1 MIRIMRS
8 TKSVLSKK
16 DLNNLGLINLN
27 EIDITKSPEENLS
40 SIIINNVYNDKIE
53 HLIEVNLIYDLLIK
67 IQSFR
72 EFILLNDLDKKL
84 VLEMLKSGI
93 LHQYKKDEIIYKKET
108 YPKFYFII
116 LAGTVSFLNS
126 SEIIIKPGNFLGNEI
141 IQRTRYKQ
149 TSISTSDKTV
159 LLSIPKA
166 FIISNIIDKIILAN
180 ERIQKVLENSFP
192 YFKTIDRTLYFK
204 YCEKMIKLFPKV
216 NETIISNKEV
226 ADAIFIIYNGI
237 CVLNFEENQDLI
249 KLDKGDIVGSES
261 LANLDENGNIMNYKY
276 LYNLVNKANNTIIFK
291 FFIKDFNKNII
302 NELND
307 QLSAYFLKREAII
320 QKNELMQKFMK
331 RRLMKNY
338 NIFKKKENINEYIS
352 KSMIKD
358 FTPEKAENS
367 FNQALNKIRSKEN
380 FYKDKQKLILR
391 GTCIN
396 KDNIIKNNLFKKFN
410 ANKSSISLKEINLKE
425 IKKKYTSLSNLI
437 KIGKINQK
445 SIISDYKKSFENS
458 EEKNEEI
465 NIIDKN
471 DNMQK
476 NSASSIKNKNTSL
489 EGSNNNSFFFTA
501 VKSQKNIYKKIN
513 IVGNK
518 KESILFSSRLKKK
531 KISENISIPK
541 IISLIPSLRKDSFS
555 SRTSRFMS
563 AKKQIETYGCPVIDT
578 MNYFNYGEKKRYLKM
593 NKSELGKKCLF
604 YETLKFNIP
613 LFIFCRN
620 KENII

>member
-302 NELND
+302 
-307 QLSAYFLKREAII
+307 K
-320 QKNELMQKFMK
+320 
-331 RRLMKNY
+331 
-338 NIFKKKENINEYIS
+338 
-352 KSMIKD
+352 
-358 FTPEKAENS
+358 
-367 FNQALNKIRSKEN
+367 
-380 FYKDKQKLILR
+380 
-391 GTCIN
+391 
-396 KDNIIKNNLFKKFN
+396 
-410 ANKSSISLKEINLKE
+410 
-425 IKKKYTSLSNLI
+425 
-437 KIGKINQK
+437 
-445 SIISDYKKSFENS
+445 
-458 EEKNEEI
+458 
-465 NIIDKN
+465 
-471 DNMQK
+471 
-476 NSASSIKNKNTSL
+476 
-489 EGSNNNSFFFTA
+489 
-501 VKSQKNIYKKIN
+501 
-513 IVGNK
+513 
-518 KESILFSSRLKKK
+518 
-531 KISENISIPK
+531 
-541 IISLIPSLRKDSFS
+541 
-555 SRTSRFMS
+555 
-563 AKKQIETYGCPVIDT
+563 
-578 MNYFNYGEKKRYLKM
+578 
-593 NKSELGKKCLF
+593 
-604 YETLKFNIP
+604 
-613 LFIFCRN
+613 
-620 KENII
+620 

>member
-1 MIRIMRS
+1 MRS

-396 KDNIIKNNLFKKFN
+396 KDNIIKNNLFKKLN

-489 EGSNNNSFFFTA
+489 ESSNNNSFFFTA

-555 SRTSRFMS
+555 SRTNRLMS

-578 MNYFNYGEKKRYLKM
+578 K
-593 NKSELGKKCLF
+593 
-604 YETLKFNIP
+604 I
-613 LFIFCRN
+613 
-620 KENII
+620 